1 MSHFHTTTYEDDN
14 GAEWDIKI
22 SFNVFPGQVQTLED
36 PGLDAELEI
45 DEIWRHEPTI
55 CQDTLAWVPF
65 VGESDEMKDSWEQ
78 ECWVSLEE
86 SI

>member
-1 MSHFHTTTYEDDN
+1 MKHFHATTYEDDN

-22 SFNVFPGQVQTLED
+22 SFNVVRAIED
-36 PGLDAELEI
+36 TGFDAELEM

-55 CQDTLAWVPF
+55 CQDTMAWVPF
-65 VGESDEMKDSWEQ
+65 VGESDEQLESWKQ

-86 SI
+86 SE